1 MERLFAIR
9 KNVLAVVSA
18 LQFVQRELGQEA
30 KKNTIALYFLE
41 ELERRIKEDVS
52 IAPKNAPRI
61 LITGTPMAVPNW
73 KMHNIVETSGGI
85 VVCEENCTG
94 TRYFTNTVK
103 ENNKTMEE
111 AASALTERYFNNI
124 HCACFTP
131 NPERIDDI
139 LRLAKEYQVDGILNV
154 NLKFC
159 NLYATENYFVERR
172 LKEEGYKVLSLET
185 DYEDSD
191 AEQLRT
197 RVSAFLEMIEA
208 NK

>member
-1 MERLFAIR
+1 MTRQV
-9 KNVLAVVSA
+9 N
-18 LQFVQRELGQEA
+18 ELCDE
-30 KKNTIALYFLE
+30 LE
-41 ELERRIKEDVS
+41 ERIKEDVS
-52 IAPKNAPRI
+52 IVEKSAPRI
-61 LITGTPMAVPNW
+61 LLTGTPMAVPNW
-73 KMHNIVETSGGI
+73 KMHNIIETSGGI

-103 ENNKTMEE
+103 EENKTMEE
-111 AASALTERYFNNI
+111 AAEALTERYFNNV

-131 NPERIDDI
+131 NTERIDDI
-139 LRLAKEYQVDGILNV
+139 LRLAEEYHVDGIINV

-172 LKEEGYKVLSLET
+172 LKEEGYKVLTLET

-197 RVSAFLEMIEA
+197 RVSAFLEMIESG
-208 NK
+208 NERK

>member
-1 MERLFAIR
+1 MFDNLSDKLEKALHNLKGHGKITEI
-9 KNVLAVVSA
+9 NVAETLKEVRRA
-18 LQFVQRELGQEA
+18 LLDADVNYKIA
-30 KKNTIALYFLE
+30 K
-41 ELERRIKEDVS
+41 D
-52 IAPKNAPRI
+52 
-61 LITGTPMAVPNW
+61 
-73 KMHNIVETSGGI
+73 
-85 VVCEENCTG
+85 
-94 TRYFTNTVK
+94 FTNTVK

-172 LKEEGYKVLSLET
+172 LKDEGYKVLSLET